1 MLRKNARRGRKS
13 ALANKSQ
20 RDEWLNGE
28 IYKIDKEIQKK
39 KTDIANCNYE
49 IKEIF
54 RQKGRRDLVEG
65 FYGMAIDFIVVPEEF
80 MICTEAAI
88 GEKLFQFI
96 MKSNKVAKAYIAVS
110 NISYSF

>member
-1 MLRKNARRGRKS
+1 MHRLNQLMGKGTTNAISSFAK
-13 ALANKSQ
+13 
-20 RDEWLNGE
+20 
-28 IYKIDKEIQKK
+28 
-39 KTDIANCNYE
+39 

-65 FYGMAIDFIVVPEEF
+65 FYAMAIDIFVVPEEL
-80 MICTEAAI
+80 MTCTEAAI

-110 NISYSF
+110 NISTVIFPQPITRL